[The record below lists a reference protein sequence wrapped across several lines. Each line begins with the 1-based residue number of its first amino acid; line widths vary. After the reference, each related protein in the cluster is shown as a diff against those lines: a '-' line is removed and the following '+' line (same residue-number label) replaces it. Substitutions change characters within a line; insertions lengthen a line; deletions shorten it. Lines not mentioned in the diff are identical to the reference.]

1 MEPPSQPSGPD
12 RPPAPKLL
20 RYPGHRHTSD
30 EQSLAR
36 RRSYRRVVYRRLA
49 RLPRG
54 PIPDICCTE
63 TRQDIVVRRWKR
75 RGSKAAS
82 AAVFLAVMMPVAFA
96 DTIYETYLAPKQE
109 LPTPAQLSQG
119 PPSVYGTETFN
130 ALATTSSSGGTSFIS
145 TFGNNGAITGA
156 FSGVFGI
163 LNHDQYGGANTPT
176 PVAGAS
182 KYIVTFD
189 GTTGLHVKF
198 SHTNAVPGVNYL
210 GLQISALDAGN
221 QLTLYRA
228 GIVLGTYGPAAL
240 AKAAGTCPTVKG
252 AANPYCGNP
261 TTGENTGEQY
271 AYINF
276 FDLSGYFDELMLTET
291 SGGGFEADNFTV
303 GYLNPITPF
312 GTVLVP
318 EPGSV
323 AVVLSGLFGMML
335 LRRRRMPA
343 QAA

>member
-1 MEPPSQPSGPD
+1 MSLPPQPPGPD
-12 RPPAPKLL
+12 SPPALKLL
-20 RYPGHRHTSD
+20 RYPGHRHTSIQ
-30 EQSLAR
+30 QSLIR
-36 RRSYRRVVYRRLA
+36 RRSYRRVVYRSLA

-54 PIPDICCTE
+54 PIPDVCCTE
-63 TRQDIVVRRWKR
+63 TRRDIAVRQWKR

-82 AAVFLAVMMPVAFA
+82 VAVFLAVMMPVAFA

-109 LPTPAQLSQG
+109 LPTSAQLGG
-119 PPSVYGTETFN
+119 PPNVSGTETFN
-130 ALATTSSSGGTSFIS
+130 ALATTTNSGGTPFVSS
-145 TFGNNGAITGA
+145 FGNNGAITGA

-163 LNHDQYGGANTPT
+163 VDHNQYGGAGTPT
-176 PVAGAS
+176 PVNGAS
-182 KYIVTFD
+182 KYIATFD

-198 SHTNAVPGVNYL
+198 SHTNAVPGVNYV

-221 QLTLYRA
+221 QLTLYRS
-228 GIVLGTYGPAAL
+228 GVVLGTYSPAAL
-240 AKAAGTCPTVKG
+240 VKAVGTCPTNNG
-252 AANPYCGNP
+252 TTNSYCGNP

-271 AYINF
+271 AYVNF

-303 GYLNPITPF
+303 GYLNPTTLF

-323 AVVLSGLFGMML
+323 AVVLSGLLGVML
-335 LRRRRMPA
+335 LRRRRVPA
-343 QAA
+343 QTA

>member
-1 MEPPSQPSGPD
+1 MKPPPQASGPD
-12 RPPAPKLL
+12 RLPAPKLL
-20 RYPGHRHTSD
+20 RYPGHRHTSH
-30 EQSLAR
+30 EQSLVR

-54 PIPDICCTE
+54 AIPDICCIE
-63 TRQDIVVRRWKR
+63 TRRDIAVRRWKR

-109 LPTPAQLSQG
+109 LPTAAQLGG
-119 PPSVYGTETFN
+119 PPNVSGTETFN
-130 ALATTSSSGGTSFIS
+130 ALATTTNSGGTSFVS
-145 TFGNNGAITGA
+145 TFGNNGAISGA

-163 LNHDQYGGANTPT
+163 LDHNQYGGANTPT
-176 PVAGAS
+176 PAAGAS

-189 GTTGLHVKF
+189 GATGLHVKF
-198 SHTNAVPGVNYL
+198 SHTAAVPGVNYV
-210 GLQISALDAGN
+210 GLQISALDQGN

-228 GIVLGTYGPAAL
+228 GIVVGSYGPAAL
-240 AKAAGTCPTVKG
+240 TKAVGACPTNNG

-261 TTGENTGEQY
+261 TTGENTSEQY
-271 AYINF
+271 AYVNF
-276 FDLSGYFDELMLTET
+276 FNLNNYFDELMMTET

-303 GYLNPITPF
+303 GYLNPIAPF

-323 AVVLSGLFGMML
+323 AVVLSGLLGMMF
-335 LRRRRMPA
+335 LRRRRLPA
-343 QAA
+343 QAP